1 MAGLDVDTEMSI
13 DDTPVEVRPG
23 RTSMRLDEVV
33 TISFEQD
40 FENLGR
46 LGSGSFAD
54 VFKARSKLDGSV
66 YAVGER
72 PFGYRVGRRS
82 VMKN

>member
-23 RTSMRLDEVV
+23 RTSMGLDKVV
-33 TISFEQD
+33 TISFEKD

-46 LGSGSFAD
+46 VGSGLFAD
-54 VFKARSKLDGSV
+54 GFKARSKLDESV

-72 PFGYRVGRRS
+72 PFGYMVG
-82 VMKN
+82 KN